1 MITAELADHL
11 ATIGEGSTFDALR
24 RLDCLAF
31 HDGGCLSDAGLT
43 CSDVDMCHNRA
54 DLDS

>member
-54 DLDS
+54 DLDP